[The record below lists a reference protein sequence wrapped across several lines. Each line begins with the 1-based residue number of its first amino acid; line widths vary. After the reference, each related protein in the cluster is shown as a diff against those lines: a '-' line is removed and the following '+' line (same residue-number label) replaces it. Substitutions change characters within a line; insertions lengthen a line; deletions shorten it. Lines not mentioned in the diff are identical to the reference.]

1 MRIRSR
7 PFRALLPSLVILNA
21 VVVTAP
27 TVPVHAVA
35 SDQSVAYQVNVAHSG
50 EQADSTL
57 VPPLN
62 EKWRRTFADSV
73 SYPLIVDGRI
83 FVTVANPD
91 SYGTMLFALDAAD
104 GRELWSRSISGTYFW
119 SNAAYD
125 GGRVFV
131 VNFDGVLSAFD
142 AVTGALNWQIQL
154 PGQYAFS
161 SPPTAD
167 SGVVYVGGAGSGG
180 TVYAVD
186 ETNGAVLWTASVAN
200 GDNSSPALSADS
212 VYVSYACAQVYSF
225 ARATG
230 ALNWHHSTDC
240 SGGGGR
246 TPVLSRGRLYVRDF
260 VTNPPGYVFDAGS
273 GNVIRRYS
281 ADPAPAFS
289 GRYGFFLDNHRL
301 SGRPASNPRVN
312 WSFTGDGG
320 LSTAPLVANGYV
332 YVGSSSGTLYALSLI
347 GEEVWSTNL
356 GASILGPDEHN
367 VSQPLTGM
375 GAGGGLLVLPAD
387 NILVA
392 LGQ

>member
-1 MRIRSR
+1 MRSR
-7 PFRALLPSLVILNA
+7 SRTLRQFLAFTIIVTTS
-21 VVVTAP
+21 VVTNQV
-27 TVPVHAVA
+27 VPVNAA
-35 SDQSVAYQVNVAHSG
+35 SADQSVAYQINVAHSG
-50 EQADSTL
+50 EQADSSL
-57 VPPLN
+57 VPPLT

-73 SYPLIVDGRI
+73 SYPLIVDGRV

-91 SYGTMLFALDAAD
+91 SYGTTLFALDAAD
-104 GRELWSRSISGTYFW
+104 GQDLWSRPISGTYFW

-125 GGRVFV
+125 SGRVFV
-131 VNFDGVLSAFD
+131 VNFDGVMSAFD
-142 AVTGALNWQIQL
+142 AANGTLEWSIQL

-180 TVYAVD
+180 TLYAVD
-186 ETNGAVLWTASVAN
+186 EADGTVLWTAAVAN
-200 GDNSSPALSADS
+200 GNNSSPALSADS

-230 ALNWHHSTDC
+230 ELNWHHSTFC

-246 TPVLSRGRLYVRDF
+246 TPVLTQDRLYVRDF
-260 VTNPPGYVFDAGS
+260 VTTPPGYVFEASS
-273 GNVIRRYS
+273 GRPLRRYF

-289 GRYGFFLDNHRL
+289 GRFGFFLDRGTL
-301 SGRPASNPRVN
+301 TGRPPSNQRTA
-312 WSFTGDGG
+312 WRFTGDGG
-320 LSTAPLVANGYV
+320 LVTAPLVVNEHV
-332 YVGSSSGTLYALSLI
+332 YMGSGTGRLYALSVM

-356 GASILGPDEHN
+356 GTSILGPDEQN

-375 GAGGGLLVLPAD
+375 GAGSGLLVVPAD
-387 NILVA
+387 NVLIA